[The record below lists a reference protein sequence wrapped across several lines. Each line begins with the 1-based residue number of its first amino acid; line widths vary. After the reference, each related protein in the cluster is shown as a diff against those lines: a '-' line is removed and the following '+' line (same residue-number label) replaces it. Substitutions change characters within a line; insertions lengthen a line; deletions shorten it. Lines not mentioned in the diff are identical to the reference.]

1 MKITYFLEMSIWLA
15 VAAAGFAKLFNV
27 PTVSL
32 IIAAVLAAI
41 GGSCKLVLI
50 YFGLHITLSTFIG
63 AAVIGCLSIPAAHKA
78 HVPPLIFS
86 IPAVIP
92 MIPGVFAYEAM
103 LGFLKLTSN
112 LDQETFQTVLNQ
124 TVNNGLKALFILLAL
139 TAGVS
144 FPMLISRKESAKNIR
159 FNPVEK

>member
-1 MKITYFLEMSIWLA
+1 MKILYFLEMSVWLA
-15 VAAAGFAKLFNV
+15 MAAIGFAKLFNV
-27 PTVSL
+27 PKGSL

-41 GGSCKLVLI
+41 GGSCKLVLMH
-50 YFGLHITLSTFIG
+50 FGLHITLSTLIG
-63 AAVIGCLSIPAAHKA
+63 AIVIGCLSIPAAHRE

-103 LGFLKLTSN
+103 LGFLKLTSD
-112 LDQETFQTVLNQ
+112 LDLESYQTVLNQ

-144 FPMLISRKESAKNIR
+144 FPMLISRKESAKNMH
-159 FNPVEK
+159 FNAGEK